1 MELRDYIAEGTKKAG
16 TMTELGRIIGVRQ
29 QEMTTAKAH
38 RRALPLDACVKL
50 ADYLDAPLRSVI
62 AANELATEKKEE
74 KQAFW
79 LQFVKTAQHAAAA
92 AVFVGVTSLVT
103 PSPVEAA
110 PLNMTQRYE
119 FVLC

>member
-16 TMTELGRIIGVRQ
+16 TLTELGKVIGVRQ
-29 QEMTTAKAH
+29 QEMTSAKGH

-79 LQFVKTAQHAAAA
+79 MQFVKTAQHAATA

-103 PSPVEAA
+103 PSPAQAA
-110 PLNMTQRYE
+110 PHQMTMCYE
-119 FVLC
+119 ICIM